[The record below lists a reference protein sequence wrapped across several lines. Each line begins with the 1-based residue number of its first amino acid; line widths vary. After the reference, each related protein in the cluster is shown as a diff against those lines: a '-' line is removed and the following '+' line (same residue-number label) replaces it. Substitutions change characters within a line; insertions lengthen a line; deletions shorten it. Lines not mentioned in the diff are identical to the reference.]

1 MIAARR
7 AAFDIVARSFHNQ
20 KLHELIDLMI
30 EIFQSDV
37 RLSLDFVRQIL
48 EDEVCEPIFECLLD
62 AEDEVARRSIGK
74 LFNYLVCRVKMEELE
89 LLRSDDKFEETIS
102 ARLMDILASQLLD
115 RAAKQWKNLRAY
127 LQLFEVFA
135 LYSVD

>member
-30 EIFQSDV
+30 EIFQTDV
-37 RLSLDFVRQIL
+37 KLSLDFVRQIL

>member
-1 MIAARR
+1 M
-7 AAFDIVARSFHNQ
+7 
-20 KLHELIDLMI
+20 
-30 EIFQSDV
+30 
-37 RLSLDFVRQIL
+37 LSLDFVRQIL

-135 LYSVD
+135 LYNVD

>member
-30 EIFQSDV
+30 ELFQTDV
-37 RLSLDFVRQIL
+37 KLSLDFVRQIL

>member
-37 RLSLDFVRQIL
+37 KLSLDFVRQIL

-74 LFNYLVCRVKMEELE
+74 LFNYLVCRVKMEEL
-89 LLRSDDKFEETIS
+89 
-102 ARLMDILASQLLD
+102 
-115 RAAKQWKNLRAY
+115 
-127 LQLFEVFA
+127 
-135 LYSVD
+135 

>member
-1 MIAARR
+1 
-7 AAFDIVARSFHNQ
+7 
-20 KLHELIDLMI
+20 MI

-37 RLSLDFVRQIL
+37 KLSLDFVRQIL

-89 LLRSDDKFEETIS
+89 QLRSGDKFEETIS

-135 LYSVD
+135 LYNVE

>member
-37 RLSLDFVRQIL
+37 KLSLDFVRQIL

>member
-37 RLSLDFVRQIL
+37 KLSLDFVRQIL

-89 LLRSDDKFEETIS
+89 LLRSDEKFEETIS